1 MATFKEFLDS
11 DLGVFF
17 NIDEMAKTH
26 NINGEELEVIVD
38 DEGLMES
45 KIKYGD
51 TFQVDLLFYVKKTDI
66 DEPMI
71 DEHIDFDNGTYLVKD
86 VGNEDGMYKILA
98 QQVRL

>member
-1 MATFKEFLDS
+1 MNNFKKYLQKDLDI
-11 DLGVFF
+11 FF
-17 NIDEMAKTH
+17 NVDEMATTH

-51 TFQVDLLFYVKKTDI
+51 TFQADLLFYVKKTDI

-71 DEHIDFDNGTYLVKD
+71 EEHIDFDNGTYLVKD